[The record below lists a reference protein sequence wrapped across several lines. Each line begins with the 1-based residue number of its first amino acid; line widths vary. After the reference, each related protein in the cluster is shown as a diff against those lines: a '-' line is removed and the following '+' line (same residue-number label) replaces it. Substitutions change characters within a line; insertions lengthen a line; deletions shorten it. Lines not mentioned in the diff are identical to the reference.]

1 MNYRMKLITAP
12 AAEPLLAADVKL
24 YAHISH
30 SVEDGIITG
39 WIKYAREQVE
49 QFWKRALITQ
59 TWEVTFDK
67 FPVVPF
73 NLPRPPLQSVT
84 SIKYY
89 DVDNTEYEF
98 AASNYFVDTDHEP
111 GRINL
116 EHGISWPAVTL
127 RDINGLKIRFV
138 AGYGDAATDVPQAA
152 KEAITLYCAYRNEN
166 RIGETEVPKAFYDI
180 LRPDR
185 VYYQ

>member
-1 MNYRMKLITAP
+1 MMRIQKLVISDSGIVFSLYPNGVRVFNDALMVALDGDEIRGIP
-12 AAEPLLAADVKL
+12 DDESCRGVPLLAYDADADVFQKIQL
-24 YAHISH
+24 
-30 SVEDGIITG
+30 
-39 WIKYAREQVE
+39 R
-49 QFWKRALITQ
+49 
-59 TWEVTFDK
+59 
-67 FPVVPF
+67 
-73 NLPRPPLQSVT
+73 
-84 SIKYY
+84 
-89 DVDNTEYEF
+89 DNTEYEF